1 MTKRKNTHKFL
12 ILTLALLL
20 SYTGC
25 AQKAHVPEGFVYVK
39 DVIPSAQ
46 QDIRYYGSDN
56 FVGRPI
62 AGYQAPAAILTNDAA
77 RALAHVGEDL
87 AGQGY
92 GLKIFDAYRPQRAVD
107 DFIRW
112 ADNAND
118 SRMKEAYYPQVN
130 KADLFK
136 QGYIARKSGHSR
148 GSTVDLTLVN
158 EKTGAE
164 LDMGSHFDYLDPI
177 SAHDSPLITSQQTIN
192 REVLR
197 KAMEKHGFKS
207 YAREWWHYTL
217 IKEPYPD
224 RYFDFEVV
232 E

>member
-1 MTKRKNTHKFL
+1 M
-12 ILTLALLL
+12 LTLALILNCP
-20 SYTGC
+20 GC
-25 AQKAHVPEGFVYVK
+25 AQKAHVPDGFVYVK

-46 QDIRYYGSDN
+46 QDIRYYGSNN

-62 AGYQAPAAILTNDAA
+62 DGYQAPAAILTNDAA
-77 RALAHVGEDL
+77 RALTHVSEDL
-87 AGQGY
+87 TGQGY

-112 ADNAND
+112 AND
-118 SRMKEAYYPQVN
+118 SDDVKMQEEYYPRIE
-130 KADLFK
+130 KKDLFS

-158 EKTGAE
+158 KKTGAE
-164 LDMGSHFDYLDPI
+164 LDMGSHFDYLDPV
-177 SAHDSPLITSQQTIN
+177 SAHGSPLITSEQAAN
-192 REVLR
+192 RKLL
-197 KAMEKHGFKS
+197 KNIMEKHGFKS

-224 RYFDFEVV
+224 RYFNFDVAE
-232 E
+232 